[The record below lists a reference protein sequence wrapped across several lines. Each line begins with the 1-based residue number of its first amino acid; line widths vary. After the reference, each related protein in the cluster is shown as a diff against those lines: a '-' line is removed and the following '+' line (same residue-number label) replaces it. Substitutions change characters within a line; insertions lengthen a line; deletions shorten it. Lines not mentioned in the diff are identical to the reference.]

1 MRRVS
6 LALMLSGLFLGA
18 ARAEDPVH
26 FPDPKLKAAVEAE
39 LWTTDPAPTDMLDL
53 TSLCIPLTWQQI
65 DAISDLTGLDY
76 ATNLTELNL
85 RYHKVSD
92 LSPLSYLVHLKS
104 LNLFG
109 NGIVNI
115 SPLSSLT
122 ELESLD
128 LELNEI
134 SDISAL
140 SSLTNLSSLCLHHNY
155 VSDISPLTSLTSL
168 DWVDLRACP
177 LSPDAYE
184 THIPQIKA
192 NNPGATVLFDG
203 FFEGQVVIT
212 SSIGGTVVSP
222 GEGTFTVA
230 FNETLWLEAQADPG
244 FVFVGWSGTCTTDEN
259 PFPLAMDQNHT
270 LRANFVS
277 VLRTICVDDDGPGDR
292 GPGNSAVSD
301 PCENGT
307 PEHPFDQIQ
316 EGIEVAGKGATV
328 LVKSGTYRETI
339 DLLGKQ
345 VKVTGFDPNDP
356 NLVFWPVIDGAGNS
370 HVVRFTHGEN
380 ETCMLAGLVITGGKA
395 RTGAAI
401 QCISSSPTITHCLI
415 AGNRATEWNGAA
427 ILCMESHAVFNNCTI
442 ADNRGGQFG
451 AALFAVN
458 GQVTVT
464 NSILWGN
471 WPKEIEYEGDLVPSV
486 RYCTAAGGWLGQGN
500 IKADPLFAGRGR
512 WVDGKDPNL
521 TVRAD
526 DPGAVWVMGDYHL
539 QSQAGRWDPRL
550 CSWQQDLTTSP
561 CIDAGDPATPV
572 GREPTPN
579 GGIVNLGVYGGTVEA
594 SRSVLPNPAPRE

>member
-6 LALMLSGLFLGA
+6 LVLLLSGVFFCA

-26 FPDPKLKAAVEAE
+26 FPDPKLQAAAEAE
-39 LWTTDPAPTDMLDL
+39 LWITDPTPTDMLGL
-53 TSLCIPLTWQQI
+53 TSLCIPLTWQQVN
-65 DAISDLTGLDY
+65 AISDLTGLDY

-85 RYHKVSD
+85 RYHKVGD
-92 LSPLSYLVHLKS
+92 LSPLAYLVHLKS

-115 SPLSSLT
+115 SALSNLK

-134 SDISAL
+134 SDISTL
-140 SSLTNLSSLCLHHNY
+140 SGLTSLSSLCLHHNY

-177 LSPDAYE
+177 LSHDAYE
-184 THIPQIKA
+184 IDIPQIKA

-277 VLRTICVDDDGPGDR
+277 VLRTVCVDDNAPGDPGPGD
-292 GPGNSAVSD
+292 SDISD

-307 PEHPFDQIQ
+307 PEHPFDRIQ
-316 EGIEVAGKGATV
+316 EAIEVAGKGATV
-328 LVKSGTYRETI
+328 LAQSGTYRETI

-345 VKVTGFDPNDP
+345 IKLTGFDPNDP
-356 NLVFWPVIDGAGNS
+356 NLAFWPVIDGAGNG
-370 HVVRFTHGEN
+370 HAVRFTHGEN
-380 ETCMLAGLVITGGKA
+380 ETCVLAGFVITGGKG

-401 QCISSSPTITHCLI
+401 QCVASSPTIANCLI
-415 AGNRATEWNGAA
+415 VGNHATEWNGAA
-427 ILCMESHAVFNNCTI
+427 IFCTDSHAAFTNCTI
-442 ADNRGGQFG
+442 VDNRGGQFG

-458 GQVTVT
+458 GQIKVA

-471 WPKEIEYEGDLVPSV
+471 WPKEIEYEGDLLPSV
-486 RYCTAAGGWLGQGN
+486 RYCTVAGGWLGQGG
-500 IKADPLFAGRGR
+500 IKADPLFVSRGR
-512 WVDGKDPNL
+512 WVDGTNPNV

-539 QSQAGRWDPRL
+539 QSQAGCWDPGTS
-550 CSWQQDLTTSP
+550 SWRRDGVTSP
-561 CIDAGDPATPV
+561 CIDAGDPAAPV
-572 GREPTPN
+572 GSEPQPN
-579 GGIVNLGVYGGTVEA
+579 GGIINMGVYGGTVEA
-594 SRSVLPNPAPRE
+594 SRSFRPNPVP